1 MRKNM
6 FLNGFGPIST
16 TYNMAA
22 TNINGV
28 GKLKIPGTHTGGN
41 QVKNLKEVKPGNPK
55 SGITKLG

>member
-1 MRKNM
+1 M